1 MTQKILAALR
11 GTAVELRAIKAAQK
25 ADKDLAKLS
34 LGNLIRLALAKLLKI
49 DLPPLKHGGAKRK
62 TKPK

>member
-1 MTQKILAALR
+1 MKQAILAAVR
-11 GTAVELRAIKAAQK
+11 GTAAELRAIRAAQK

-34 LGNLIRLALAKLLKI
+34 LGNLARLVLAKLLKI

>member
-1 MTQKILAALR
+1 MKQAILAAVR
-11 GTAVELRAIKAAQK
+11 GTAAELRAIRAAQK

-34 LGNLIRLALAKLLKI
+34 LGNLARLALAKLLKI